1 MSGNNRVGDPGC
13 PSLASRPFCPHRAE
27 QKLSGRTLIPRRRKG
42 EEMKRSIRKYYTL
55 NRKEAEELKKKAK
68 KACRSEAGLV
78 RELVKGYE
86 PREKPGDEFYDAMRD
101 VSSMADQLQRI
112 LDHAKGASLDEEQL
126 IHQEIGR
133 WRSFQADIERRFLTP
148 EDGIAKWL

>member
-55 NRKEAEELKKKAK
+55 NRKEAEELKKKYEEK
-68 KACRSEAGLV
+68 K
-78 RELVKGYE
+78 KNQ
-86 PREKPGDEFYDAMRD
+86 K
-101 VSSMADQLQRI
+101 
-112 LDHAKGASLDEEQL
+112 
-126 IHQEIGR
+126 
-133 WRSFQADIERRFLTP
+133 
-148 EDGIAKWL
+148 